1 MNKSKLRKTSM
12 IILFLFC
19 ALYLLR
25 LLLGMASVFGIH
37 TLTYQSLGWGVVL
50 REYRF
55 DFDNNLME
63 MNQYHHDGTLVVHNE
78 AVFSPKQQQE
88 LRMACL
94 KSLLPLWKGHYHDP
108 GISDGDQWYLEFSY
122 DKNGKYTSGS
132 SGCNAYP
139 HLYHTLYDVIMTLSS
154 DIKTE

>member
-1 MNKSKLRKTSM
+1 M

-19 ALYLLR
+19 TLYLLR

-63 MNQYHHDGTLVVHNE
+63 MNQPVSNPFCRSGRATTMIRGFLTATNGIWN
-78 AVFSPKQQQE
+78 
-88 LRMACL
+88 
-94 KSLLPLWKGHYHDP
+94 SL
-108 GISDGDQWYLEFSY
+108 
-122 DKNGKYTSGS
+122 
-132 SGCNAYP
+132 
-139 HLYHTLYDVIMTLSS
+139 M
-154 DIKTE
+154 IKTGNTPRVLPAVMPIPTFTIRSMT